1 MLTTDTILDAGAPPL
16 VAILRGLRTE
26 EAADVGQA
34 LIEAGIR
41 LIEVPLNSPDP
52 FDSIARLQDRFGDQA
67 LIGAGT
73 VLDVESVERLAA
85 TSARL
90 MVTPNV
96 NVAVIARAVELGLE
110 VMPGFMT
117 PSEAFAA
124 IGAGAVRL
132 KLFPAATLGRA
143 HLGAVREV
151 LPRHVRLWAVGG
163 VSAANTAEWLAGGA
177 EGLGVGGAIYKP
189 GDTADVVAAKAR
201 AFVDAWR
208 GRA

>member
-1 MLTTDTILDAGAPPL
+1 MLTTDTVLDAGAPPL
-16 VAILRGLRTE
+16 VAILRGLRPE
-26 EAADVGQA
+26 EAEDVGQA

-52 FDSIARLQDRFGDQA
+52 FDSIARLQARFGDQA

-73 VLDVESVERLAA
+73 VLDVGSVERLAA
-85 TSARL
+85 TGARL

-132 KLFPAATLGRA
+132 KLFPAATLGRS

>member
-1 MLTTDTILDAGAPPL
+1 MLTTDTILDTGAPPL
-16 VAILRGLRTE
+16 VAILRGLRPE
-26 EAADVGQA
+26 EAEDVGQA

-201 AFVDAWR
+201 AFVDAWL

>member
-1 MLTTDTILDAGAPPL
+1 MLTTDTILATGAPPL
-16 VAILRGLRTE
+16 VAILRGLRPT

-85 TSARL
+85 TGARL

-124 IGAGAVRL
+124 IDAGAVRL

-201 AFVDAWR
+201 AFVEAWR

>member
-16 VAILRGLRTE
+16 VAILRGLRPE
-26 EAADVGQA
+26 EAEDVGQA
-34 LIEAGIR
+34 LVEAGIR

-52 FDSIARLQDRFGDQA
+52 FDSITRLQVKFGYQA

-73 VLDVESVERLAA
+73 VLDIESVERLAE
-85 TSARL
+85 TGGRL

-96 NVAVIARAVELGLE
+96 NVPVIARAVELGLE

-189 GDTADVVAAKAR
+189 GDTADVVAGKAR

-208 GRA
+208 SRG

>member
-16 VAILRGLRTE
+16 VAILRGLRPE
-26 EAADVGQA
+26 EAEDVGQA
-34 LIEAGIR
+34 LVEAGIR

-52 FDSIARLQDRFGDQA
+52 FDSITRLQVKFGDQA

-73 VLDVESVERLAA
+73 VLDIESVERLAE
-85 TSARL
+85 TGGRL

-96 NVAVIARAVELGLE
+96 NVPVIARAVELGLE

-124 IGAGAVRL
+124 IRAGAVRL

-189 GDTADVVAAKAR
+189 GDTADVVAGKAR

-208 GRA
+208 SRG

>member
-85 TSARL
+85 TGARL

-201 AFVDAWR
+201 AFVDAWL

>member
-16 VAILRGLRTE
+16 VAILRGLRPTE
-26 EAADVGQA
+26 AEDVGQA

-52 FDSIARLQDRFGDQA
+52 FDSIARLQARFGEQA

-73 VLDVESVERLAA
+73 VLDVESVQRLAA
-85 TSARL
+85 TGARL

-110 VMPGFMT
+110 AMPGFMT

-201 AFVDAWR
+201 AFVEAWR